1 MKSAIATYTLSA
13 GLFAI
18 AGAIVF
24 FTIELSHIRQDL
36 PALLTQV
43 EKTSGKVDPI
53 LNEIREIRKL
63 IPPILQEVDAT
74 R

>member
-1 MKSAIATYTLSA
+1 MKSAIASYSLAA

-36 PALLTQV
+36 PAILTQV
-43 EKTSGKVDPI
+43 ENTSGKV
-53 LNEIREIRKL
+53 
-63 IPPILQEVDAT
+63 
-74 R
+74 